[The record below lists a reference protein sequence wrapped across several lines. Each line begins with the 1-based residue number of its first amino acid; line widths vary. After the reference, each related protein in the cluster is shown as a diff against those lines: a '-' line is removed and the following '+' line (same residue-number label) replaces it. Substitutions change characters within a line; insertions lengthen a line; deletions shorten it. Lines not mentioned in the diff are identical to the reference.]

1 MKKSWKSTSAILN
14 IGDKGKTITLFW
26 LKLIAFTGYNECRG
40 ETNAHYR
47 ATGSGAYDSWT
58 QGLYRTY
65 PRCFTFSIF
74 FYFETLIK
82 YFSLKPMSR
91 VLPSKPYIK
100 YFHCEILVV
109 RSISFSNCGVSF
121 VFGSF
126 SVSWLIFWE
135 Y

>member
-1 MKKSWKSTSAILN
+1 MKKSWKNTTNILS
-14 IGDKGKTITLFW
+14 IGDKGKTITLLW
-26 LKLIAFTGYNECRG
+26 LKLFAFTGYNERKG
-40 ETNAHYR
+40 ETNAHCR
-47 ATGSGAYDSWT
+47 ATSSGAYDSWT
-58 QGLYRTY
+58 QGLSPTY

-82 YFSLKPMSR
+82 YFSLKPISW

-109 RSISFSNCGVSF
+109 RSIAFSNCWFSF